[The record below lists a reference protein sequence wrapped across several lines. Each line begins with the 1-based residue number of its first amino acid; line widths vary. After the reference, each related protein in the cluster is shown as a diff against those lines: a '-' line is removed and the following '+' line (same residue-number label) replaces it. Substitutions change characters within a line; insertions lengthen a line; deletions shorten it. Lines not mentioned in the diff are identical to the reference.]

1 MWVCYFTTNW
11 FVILRDVCELYT
23 WNLVNRML
31 CVAFWEHVKL
41 SYRLE
46 SPCSSIILRLCARI
60 SKLSKIVYAR
70 GFETRNF
77 SSIRHFNVRFSIA
90 QRMALGSILRSHF
103 APFQWSHVSNCC
115 AEVRFPS
122 TKQRAFYLRSSL
134 LLKRKQ
140 EYVRNLSRFCSHI
153 FHAIR
158 LIAQIFSPPTWF
170 LFYNFFVIH

>member
-1 MWVCYFTTNW
+1 M
-11 FVILRDVCELYT
+11 
-23 WNLVNRML
+23 
-31 CVAFWEHVKL
+31 
-41 SYRLE
+41 
-46 SPCSSIILRLCARI
+46 ILRLCARI

-170 LFYNFFVIH
+170 LFYNFFVIQQFDLLILSFPISSIFSQTAGFVLVLHPYTNTTITRGLTHTFLPRHMSA

>member
-31 CVAFWEHVKL
+31 CVAFWEHVQL
-41 SYRLE
+41 SYRWE
-46 SPCSSIILRLCARI
+46 SPCSSMILRLCARI

-90 QRMALGSILRSHF
+90 HRMALGSILRSHF

-115 AEVRFPS
+115 AEVRF
-122 TKQRAFYLRSSL
+122 SL
-134 LLKRKQ
+134 HETACILLEEFIVAQKKARIREKF
-140 EYVRNLSRFCSHI
+140 VSILFTHLSRYTPYRADI
-153 FHAIR
+153 FTSDV
-158 LIAQIFSPPTWF
+158 IFV
-170 LFYNFFVIH
+170 L